1 MMNSDQ
7 HAVVI
12 ALMNLVIV
20 QKAVLPMLQSL
31 LELGSSQTGLWRLF
45 FPVGFFIQ

>member
-1 MMNSDQ
+1 MMKSDQ

-12 ALMNLVIV
+12 ALMNLV